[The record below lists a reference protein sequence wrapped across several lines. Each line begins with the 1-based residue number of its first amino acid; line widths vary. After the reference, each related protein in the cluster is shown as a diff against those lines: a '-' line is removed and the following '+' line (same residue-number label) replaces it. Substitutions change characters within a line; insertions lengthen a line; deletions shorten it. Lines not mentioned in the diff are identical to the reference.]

1 MYFFNYFMDL
11 EKSPENMMK
20 DKWITTN
27 LENIDSVLGM
37 SPINNYS
44 SLNETVKNTKR
55 IGRKN
60 QLTEGNVFS
69 PLGDTDINKIKN
81 EINRQIDML
90 AKGVKVNDYFKSYNN
105 FIGGFDMYSYN
116 MNTISKAIRK
126 NKSTNLFTIDKSKL
140 PASFSQSFETA
151 NGDTVNNLALLENVV
166 KELNDTQV
174 INTVIDEDAI
184 NMENGN

>member
-1 MYFFNYFMDL
+1 MYFFNYFMEL
-11 EKSPENMMK
+11 EKTPEEVMK
-20 DKWITTN
+20 NKWFTTN

-44 SLNETVKNTKR
+44 SLNETVKNTR
-55 IGRKN
+55 SLGRRN
-60 QLTEGNVFS
+60 SLMEENVYMNLS
-69 PLGDTDINKIKN
+69 VNDYKKIQN
-81 EINRQIDML
+81 EINRKIDAL
-90 AKGVKVNDYFKSYNN
+90 AKGVKVDNHFKTYNS
-105 FIGGFDMYSYN
+105 FVGGFDMYSYD
-116 MNTISKAIRK
+116 MSTISKAIRK

-151 NGDTVNNLALLENVV
+151 NGDTVNSLVILEDVIKNM
-166 KELNDTQV
+166 NDTQV